1 MISLLSAFGG
11 IAAFVEDKFGDG
23 IRLFVK
29 VEICCFLK
37 NKAIPHRLDVGFAP
51 SFFPIKRRSPSSLIH
66 TSLIHLRLFVVL
78 PNCFGFLLFASI
90 LRKLIY
96 GLKFVFS
103 FSLVGVVR

>member
-1 MISLLSAFGG
+1 MIASLSAFGG
-11 IAAFVEDKFGDG
+11 VAVFVKEKFRDG

-51 SFFPIKRRSPSSLIH
+51 SFSPIKGESPSSLNH
-66 TSLIHLRLFVVL
+66 TSPLHLRLFVVL
-78 PNCFGFLLFASI
+78 SNCYVYLLLSQF
-90 LRKLIY
+90 LRKFIY

-103 FSLVGVVR
+103 LSLVGVVR